1 MLLLTRRD
9 GPASTSAAAAVPRAV
24 DDRAPM
30 DKTTRRRLK
39 REAFLLKLE
48 SASAGLADSE
58 APVEPDI
65 RVADM
70 QVGPW
75 EAQAEV

>member
-1 MLLLTRRD
+1 
-9 GPASTSAAAAVPRAV
+9 
-24 DDRAPM
+24 M